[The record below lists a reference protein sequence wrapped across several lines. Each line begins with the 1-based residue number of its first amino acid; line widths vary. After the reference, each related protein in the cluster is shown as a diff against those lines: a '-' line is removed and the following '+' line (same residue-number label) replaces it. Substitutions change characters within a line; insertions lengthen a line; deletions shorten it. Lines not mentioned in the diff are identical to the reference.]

1 MEQSSMAELMVDIR
15 PVPPRDRFDV
25 IADSYRALEP
35 GGTLAFTFEH
45 EPNGLTFA
53 LEAVA
58 GIGAFRVSH
67 AEVDDMVW
75 RAEVERVV

>member
-1 MEQSSMAELMVDIR
+1 MADLKVDIR

-25 IADSYRALEP
+25 IVDSYLALEP
-35 GGTLAFTFEH
+35 GNTLAFMFEH

-58 GIGAFRVSH
+58 GRGSFRVRH
-67 AEVDDMVW
+67 AEVAARMW
-75 RAEVERVV
+75 RAEVQKIIV

>member
-1 MEQSSMAELMVDIR
+1 MADLKVDIR

-25 IADSYRALEP
+25 IADSYLALEP
-35 GGTLAFTFEH
+35 GSTLAFMFEH

-58 GIGAFRVSH
+58 GVGAFRVSH
-67 AEVDDMVW
+67 SEIAARMW
-75 RAEVERVV
+75 RAEVQKIVV